1 MDVAHSLGKRL
12 SVLETKGSRNP
23 PSSDIRGEVSH
34 GSDQDAKV
42 ETRLLKLETQMDGLA
57 ANTFVD
63 NLTDGAETMSM
74 AMARIE
80 KQIAIM
86 DVKLG

>member
-1 MDVAHSLGKRL
+1 
-12 SVLETKGSRNP
+12 
-23 PSSDIRGEVSH
+23 VSH

-74 AMARIE
+74 SMARIE

>member
-1 MDVAHSLGKRL
+1 
-12 SVLETKGSRNP
+12 
-23 PSSDIRGEVSH
+23 
-34 GSDQDAKV
+34 
-42 ETRLLKLETQMDGLA
+42 
-57 ANTFVD
+57 VD

-74 AMARIE
+74 SMARIE